1 MIQFLNMI
9 KEVGLFWTV
18 TLRLYIK
25 GHTKMTVNA
34 NLTALRCC
42 TWSKMYSI
50 LRSDVEFLIQ
60 ARMLN
65 LFKCSMK
72 TSLTWNNYLMI
83 PTTNL
88 MAWVMWTMMSSRW
101 KRIQETLVIIKSSMS
116 RQSQNI
122 IIRRKM
128 PTAMYKV
135 RE

>member
-1 MIQFLNMI
+1 MTGINILVDNCSGKKKSIVMICFIRMV
-9 KEVGLFWTV
+9 KEIELSGTA
-18 TLRLYIK
+18 TLHLYIK

-72 TSLTWNNYLMI
+72 TSLTWNNYWMI

-88 MAWVMWTMMSSRW
+88 ILKMSTSIMSSRW
-101 KRIQETLVIIKSSMS
+101 KIVGPHWLS
-116 RQSQNI
+116 
-122 IIRRKM
+122 
-128 PTAMYKV
+128 
-135 RE
+135 